1 MPMNLLWLAD
11 KSETTAGANSIEC
24 QIVLQDTDKSAAG

>member
-1 MPMNLLWLAD
+1 MNLLWLAD
-11 KSETTAGANSIEC
+11 KSETTAEVISIDC